1 MSFGILIKNKNNM
14 DLTWDAITG
23 RIIDGAINS
32 IEVIAIIAGSII
44 LYMIIKYLIDDYIKR
59 QFQRMIS
66 NNETEKAIFFKKRY
80 ETISKVIITV
90 VKITIFIGALIY
102 ILSVLDINIVPVVAA
117 AGVLGFAISF
127 GAQSLVK
134 DMING
139 MFILIENQFNIG
151 DTVELGGVK
160 GKVEAFS
167 LRSTVIR
174 DIKGNVHVIPN
185 SSITIATNVE
195 RDWSRLKVVIQ
206 IVSESD
212 TEKAIMLTKK
222 VLKKVSKNYKD
233 VIIKD
238 PKVLGVTSIENGYV
252 ELSVVGKV
260 KRFQQY
266 EFARKIRMYIIAEF
280 KENHIEMPQA
290 FLLGKNGKK

>member
-1 MSFGILIKNKNNM
+1 M
-14 DLTWDAITG
+14 DLTLDAIVG
-23 RIIDGAINS
+23 KIVNGAINS
-32 IEVIAIIAGSII
+32 LEVIAIIVGAII
-44 LYMIIKYLIDDYIKR
+44 LYLLIKYLIDDYIKR

-80 ETISKVIITV
+80 DTISKVIITV

-102 ILSVLDINIVPVVAA
+102 VLSVLNINIVPIVAA

-185 SSITIATNVE
+185 SAITIATNVE

-222 VLKKVSKNYKD
+222 VLKKVSKDYKE
-233 VIIKD
+233 VIIKE
-238 PKVLGVTSIENGYV
+238 PKMLGITSIENGYV
-252 ELSVVGKV
+252 ELTVVGKV

-266 EFARKIRMYIIAEF
+266 EFSRKIRMYIIAEF
-280 KENHIEMPQA
+280 QENHIEMPQA
-290 FLLGKNGKK
+290 FLLGKQSAK

>member
-1 MSFGILIKNKNNM
+1 M
-14 DLTWDAITG
+14 DLTLDAIVG
-23 RIIDGAINS
+23 KIVNGAINS
-32 IEVIAIIAGSII
+32 LEVIAIIVGAII
-44 LYMIIKYLIDDYIKR
+44 LYLLVKYLIDDYIKR

-80 ETISKVIITV
+80 DTISKVIITV

-102 ILSVLDINIVPVVAA
+102 VLSVLNINIVPIVAA

-185 SSITIATNVE
+185 SAITIATNVE

-222 VLKKVSKNYKD
+222 VLKKVSKDYKE
-233 VIIKD
+233 VIIKE
-238 PKVLGVTSIENGYV
+238 PKMLGITSIENGYV
-252 ELSVVGKV
+252 ELTVVGKV

-266 EFARKIRMYIIAEF
+266 EFSRKIRMYIIAEF
-280 KENHIEMPQA
+280 QENHIEMPQA
-290 FLLGKNGKK
+290 FLLGKQSAK

>member
-1 MSFGILIKNKNNM
+1 
-14 DLTWDAITG
+14 
-23 RIIDGAINS
+23 
-32 IEVIAIIAGSII
+32 
-44 LYMIIKYLIDDYIKR
+44 
-59 QFQRMIS
+59 
-66 NNETEKAIFFKKRY
+66 
-80 ETISKVIITV
+80 
-90 VKITIFIGALIY
+90 
-102 ILSVLDINIVPVVAA
+102 SVLNINIVPIVAA

-185 SSITIATNVE
+185 SAITIATNVE

-222 VLKKVSKNYKD
+222 VLKKVSKDYKE
-233 VIIKD
+233 VIIKE
-238 PKVLGVTSIENGYV
+238 PKMLGITSIENGYV
-252 ELSVVGKV
+252 ELTVVGKV

-266 EFARKIRMYIIAEF
+266 EFSRKIRMYIIAEF
-280 KENHIEMPQA
+280 QENHIEMPQA
-290 FLLGKNGKK
+290 FLLGKQSSK

>member
-1 MSFGILIKNKNNM
+1 M
-14 DLTWDAITG
+14 DLTWDAITAK
-23 RIIDGAINS
+23 IVEGAINS
-32 IEVIAIIAGSII
+32 LEVMAIIAGAII
-44 LYMIIKYLIDDYIKR
+44 LYMLVKYLIDDYIKR

-80 ETISKVIITV
+80 ETISKVILTV
-90 VKITIFIGALIY
+90 IKITIFIGALIY
-102 ILSVLDINIVPVVAA
+102 VLSVLDINIVPIVAA

-174 DIKGNVHVIPN
+174 DIKGNVHVVPN

-222 VLKKVSKNYKD
+222 VLKKVSKDYKD

-266 EFARKIRMYIIAEF
+266 AFARKIRMYIIEEF
-280 KENHIEMPQA
+280 KEHHIEMPQA
-290 FLLGKNGKK
+290 FLLGKNSKK